1 MLLEETVWR
10 LTQVLPQR
18 PELLKVLDRLSPI
31 RAACEF
37 NISAGHLAG
46 WLASAI

>member
-1 MLLEETVWR
+1 MEETVYR
-10 LTQVLPQR
+10 LTKVLPQR

-46 WLASAI
+46 WLTAAL